1 MSIFGRFKLQ
11 FFAGTTTK
19 IADVI
24 VPEVFNPY
32 VIQRTMELSA
42 ILSSGIA
49 QADPKFNELASAA
62 AETIKMPYWTDLT
75 GDDEVLDDATAL
87 TPGKIGTSQDVAV
100 ILRRGKAWGA
110 NDLAANLAG
119 DDPMRAIGDLVAGY
133 WARRYQAMLIP
144 ALSGVFA
151 AASMANHVHDI
162 SALTG
167 DEAKI
172 SAGGTI
178 DAIQKLGD
186 AKDIL
191 TGYVMHSAVE
201 AALAKQDLIEYVK
214 PSDNSLRIPTY
225 MNKRVIVDD
234 GCPVTDGT
242 YTTYIFGNGAIAYG
256 EGSPVGFVPTETDR
270 DSLAG
275 EDYLINRHTLILHPR
290 GVKWTGT
297 AAGSSP
303 TNVELAVGT
312 NWERVYEDKAIRMV
326 AFKHKI

>member
-1 MSIFGRFKLQ
+1 MNPVRFDLQ
-11 FFAGTTTK
+11 IFAGTTTK

-49 QADPKFNELASAA
+49 QSDAKFNELASAA
-62 AETIKMPYWTDLT
+62 AMTINMPYWTDLT

-87 TPGKIGTSQDVAV
+87 TPGKIGTDKDVAV
-100 ILRRGKAWGA
+100 ILRRGRAWGA

-119 DDPMRAIGDLVAGY
+119 DDPMGAIGDLVARY

-144 ALSGVFA
+144 TLSGVFA

-162 SALTG
+162 SALVG
-167 DEAKI
+167 DLAKI
-172 SAGGTI
+172 SASVTI
-178 DAIQKLGD
+178 DAIQLLGD

-191 TGYVMHSAVE
+191 TGFVMHSFVE
-201 AALAKQDLIEYVK
+201 AALAKQNLIEYVK
-214 PSDNSLRIPTY
+214 PSENSPRVPTY
-225 MNKRVIVDD
+225 MDKQVIVDD
-234 GCPVTDGT
+234 GCPVADGT

-270 DSLAG
+270 DTLAG

-290 GVKWTGT
+290 GVKWAGT

-303 TNVELAVGT
+303 SNAELAVGT